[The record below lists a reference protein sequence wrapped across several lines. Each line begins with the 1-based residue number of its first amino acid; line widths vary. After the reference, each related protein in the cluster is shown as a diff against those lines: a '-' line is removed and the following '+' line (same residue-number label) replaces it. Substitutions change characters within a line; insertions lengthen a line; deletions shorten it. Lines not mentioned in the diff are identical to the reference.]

1 MLFITSLLECDM
13 SKKIIHKMKPEH
25 IEEAKDMFE
34 QILKEVESGDQST
47 TTITIFMKETGIA
60 MRISEGLK

>member
-1 MLFITSLLECDM
+1 M

-25 IEEAKDMFE
+25 VEEAKDMFE
-34 QILKEVESGDQST
+34 QILKEVESGDRST
-47 TTITIFMKETGIA
+47 TTITIFMKETSIA